1 MSMIKTEYNVMSSDK
16 KHTLAGHIYI
26 PDVPGGEIKG
36 LFHVVHG
43 MCEHI
48 GRYDEFMRKIA
59 DEGYI
64 CFGYDNLGHGR
75 TVSDDELGYIAHKE
89 GYKRLAEDVG
99 VYSAAVRKDF
109 GGNLPYYL
117 MGHSMGSF
125 IVRYASE
132 NYVKPDKLIIMGTG
146 GKNPAAGVGIALVD
160 VMMLFKGE
168 RYVSKFVDNMAFGS
182 FGKKFPEN
190 ESNSWLTKDAGIRE
204 KYRSDKYCSFKFSL
218 AAMKDLMTLNRATN
232 SKAWFDGFDKKTPV
246 LLISGEDDP
255 VGDYGA
261 GVKKVYDE
269 LSSRGCIVKMKLYP
283 NCRHEILNDTSRE
296 ECTKDIINF
305 IK

>member
-1 MSMIKTEYNVMSSDK
+1 
-16 KHTLAGHIYI
+16 
-26 PDVPGGEIKG
+26 
-36 LFHVVHG
+36 
-43 MCEHI
+43 
-48 GRYDEFMRKIA
+48 
-59 DEGYI
+59 
-64 CFGYDNLGHGR
+64 
-75 TVSDDELGYIAHKE
+75 
-89 GYKRLAEDVG
+89 
-99 VYSAAVRKDF
+99 
-109 GGNLPYYL
+109 
-117 MGHSMGSF
+117 
-125 IVRYASE
+125 
-132 NYVKPDKLIIMGTG
+132 
-146 GKNPAAGVGIALVD
+146 
-160 VMMLFKGE
+160 MMLFKGE

-190 ESNSWLTKDAGIRE
+190 ESNSWLTKDAEIRE

>member
-16 KHTLAGHIYI
+16 KHMLAEHIYI

-160 VMMLFKGE
+160 VMMLFRGE

-246 LLISGEDDP
+246 LLVSGEDDP

-269 LSSRGCIVKMKLYP
+269 LSSRGCNVKMKLYP

>member
-1 MSMIKTEYNVMSSDK
+1 
-16 KHTLAGHIYI
+16 
-26 PDVPGGEIKG
+26 
-36 LFHVVHG
+36 

-99 VYSAAVRKDF
+99 VYSTAVRKDF

-146 GKNPAAGVGIALVD
+146 GKNPAAGVGIAIVD

-190 ESNSWLTKDAGIRE
+190 ESNSWLTKDAEIRE

-218 AAMKDLMTLNRATN
+218 AAMKDLMTLNRETN

>member
-1 MSMIKTEYNVMSSDK
+1 M
-16 KHTLAGHIYI
+16 HIYI
-26 PDVPGGEIKG
+26 TDVPHGEIKG
-36 LFHVVHG
+36 LIHVVHG

-99 VYSAAVRKDF
+99 VYSTAVRKDF
-109 GGNLPYYL
+109 GGDLPYYL

-160 VMMLFKGE
+160 VMMLFRGE

-190 ESNSWLTKDAGIRE
+190 ESNSWLTKDAEIRE

-218 AAMKDLMTLNRATN
+218 TAMKDLMTLNRATN

-246 LLISGEDDP
+246 LLVSGEDDP

-283 NCRHEILNDTSRE
+283 NCRHELRNPTRRE
-296 ECTKDIINF
+296 ECPKPSINF